1 MLKNKRTNIICLIII
16 ALTIIIAAA
25 FIIAAQQ
32 GWIGEDSTIGYEDKL
47 FDTSVVHTIDII
59 MEDWE
64 GFLATCTDEEYVD
77 CTVVIDGESY
87 HNVAIRAK
95 GNTSLTSVAS
105 YGNNRYSFKIEF
117 IFSNKSFVFCITLI

>member
-1 MLKNKRTNIICLIII
+1 MRAVLKNKRTNIICLIII

-59 MEDWE
+59 MEDWD
-64 GFLATCTDEEYVD
+64 GFLATCTDE
-77 CTVVIDGESY
+77 
-87 HNVAIRAK
+87 
-95 GNTSLTSVAS
+95 
-105 YGNNRYSFKIEF
+105 
-117 IFSNKSFVFCITLI
+117 